1 MKLIFL
7 GILFILPSCSS
18 TQITGQYVDDK
29 ELVELQNKD
38 QDKQSVLKI
47 FGSPTF
53 VPDNDPKT
61 WYYISRN
68 LKVSP
73 LSKPKLDQ
81 QKVVKLTFD
90 SQNKLID
97 VELKT
102 DLTDTKIHLDS
113 SSTYTKGK
121 QESSVQHFIKNF
133 GRFNVKREKKR

>member
-1 MKLIFL
+1 MKLIFS
-7 GILFILPSCSS
+7 GILFILSSCSN
-18 TQITGQYVDDK
+18 TQITGQYIDDK
-29 ELVELQNKD
+29 EFAELQNDIK
-38 QDKQSVLKI
+38 DKQSVLKI

-53 VPDNDPKT
+53 APDNEPRI

-73 LSKPKLDQ
+73 LSKPKLAQ
-81 QKVVKLTFD
+81 QRVVKLTFD
-90 SQNKLID
+90 SQDRLID
-97 VELKT
+97 VELKK
-102 DLTDTKIHLDS
+102 DLADSKVHLEN

>member
-7 GILFILPSCSS
+7 GILFILPSCSN

-29 ELVELQNKD
+29 ELAELQNNM

-53 VPDNDPKT
+53 VPDSDPKT

-90 SQNKLID
+90 SQDKLID

-102 DLTDTKIHLDS
+102 DLADTQMHPDS

-121 QESSVQHFIKNF
+121 QESSLQHFIKNF